1 MDATGTFKL
10 SEDEAMA
17 YTAPHRIEFKAKA
30 LCSLDGVDVVV
41 PAQNGEGSCATE
53 DQPHENHKYDGAH
66 RRLGA

>member
-1 MDATGTFKL
+1 
-10 SEDEAMA
+10 MA

-66 RRLGA
+66 RRLSA